1 MSLTSQ
7 LRITTLIVLMLA
19 ISGSFVLN
27 TLSIKHTLTEELG
40 TKNLDNATAL
50 ALSMSQLEKDPTIL
64 DLLISAQ
71 FDSGQYQYIGLF
83 DPNGK
88 LITERKNISRK
99 TIAPLWFTR
108 LFSINIQPGLA
119 DIQDHWKQYG
129 SIQIKSDVTFAYDKL
144 WNTMIYMGIFAILIG
159 LLGYYLCGH
168 YLNKILGPL
177 NIVIN
182 QAKSIEL
189 HQFIIIEEP
198 KAMELRSLARAMNSL
213 SNLVK
218 KMLYDESLR
227 LEELNKKINLDPVTG
242 LMRRDY
248 FIDHI
253 QSSTHHDD
261 NFNSG
266 ALMVFRLANLAEIDK
281 ALDYKKTND
290 LLKKLG
296 DCLLQVCNK
305 NSTLIACRL
314 KGAEFAIF
322 GNQAINEIMLGS
334 QLKNM
339 LEKTIAIENTG
350 VKANFLAATRK
361 INRFDNAANLITL
374 INELLNSSTE
384 SNNGSEFVIN
394 ANDISNS
401 GNNSLHE
408 SNLAN
413 WGVMLNDA
421 LANNRLKLEHYPV
434 ITSKYELLHSE
445 SYVRIQ
451 LSSSDKWL
459 SAAEFMFWATQL
471 DLIDK
476 IDELVLEA
484 AIRVLNENHNPLCIH
499 VSSQAML
506 NETYIKKAKKI
517 IKKSLK
523 NPHQLCFEINE
534 ATAFNHMEEFKH
546 FCSELKVL
554 GCVIG
559 IEHISHHI
567 ARLSELNGVS
577 LNYIKVNSIHIHEI
591 NTNKLNQELLNGLCK
606 VAHSMGLLT
615 IAEGVRN
622 DAEIKSLIEL
632 GIDGMTGPGIKKY
645 SS

>member
-1 MSLTSQ
+1 MSLISQ

-19 ISGSFVLN
+19 IGGSFILN
-27 TLSIKHTLTEELG
+27 TLSVQRTLLEELE

-50 ALSMSQLEKDPTIL
+50 ALSMSQLQKDPTTL

-83 DPNGK
+83 NPNGL

-99 TIAPLWFTR
+99 TIAPLFFTR
-108 LFSINIQPGLA
+108 LFPINVQPGLA
-119 DIQDHWKQYG
+119 DIQDNWKQYG
-129 SIQIKSDVTFAYDKL
+129 SIQIKSDITFAYDKL
-144 WNTMIYMGIFAILIG
+144 WNTMIYMGIFALLIG

-168 YLNKILGPL
+168 FLNKVLEPL
-177 NIVIN
+177 SIVIN
-182 QAKSIEL
+182 QAKSIER
-189 HQFIIIEEP
+189 HQFITIEEP
-198 KAMELRSLARAMNSL
+198 KAIELRALARAMNSL
-213 SNLVK
+213 SKLVK
-218 KMLYDESLR
+218 KMLYDESIR
-227 LEELNKKINLDPVTG
+227 LEELSKKINLDPVTG

-290 LLKKLG
+290 LLQKLG
-296 DCLLQVCNK
+296 TCLLQVCK
-305 NSTLIACRL
+305 NNSALIACRL
-314 KGAEFAIF
+314 KGAEFAIY
-322 GNQAINEIMLGS
+322 GNQAINEIMLAS
-334 QLKNM
+334 QVKNM
-339 LEKTIAIENTG
+339 LEEVISIETIG
-350 VKANFLAATRK
+350 VEASFLVATRK
-361 INRFDNAANLITL
+361 ISKFDNATNLISL
-374 INELLNSSTE
+374 VNELMNSSRE
-384 SNNGSEFVIN
+384 NDNSCEFIIN
-394 ANDISNS
+394 ANDITNTAS
-401 GNNSLHE
+401 NSLHE
-408 SNLAN
+408 SNLVN
-413 WGVMLNDA
+413 WKVMLNDA
-421 LANNRLKLEHYPV
+421 LTNNRLKLEHFPV
-434 ITSKYELLHSE
+434 INSKYELMHFE

-451 LSSSDKWL
+451 SSINGKWL

-476 IDELVLEA
+476 IDELVLES
-484 AIRVLNENHNPLCIH
+484 AIRLLNENNSALCIH

-523 NPHQLCFEINE
+523 NPHQLYFEINE
-534 ATAFNHMEEFKH
+534 TTAFNHMEEFKH
-546 FCSELKVL
+546 FCSELNVL

-559 IEHISHHI
+559 IEHISQHI

-577 LNYIKVNSIHIHEI
+577 LNYIKVNAIHIHEI
-591 NTNKLNQELLNGLCK
+591 NINEENHELLSGICK

-622 DAEIKSLIEL
+622 DAEIKSLIEIGL
-632 GIDGMTGPGIKKY
+632 DGMTGPGIKLPA
-645 SS
+645 